1 MESEGYSLAAVL
13 GLSVAVASLVVDR
26 GFVALRHVGSS

>member
-13 GLSVAVASLVVDR
+13 GLPVAVASLVVDR